1 MRIGMRVL
9 IAAAV
14 LGASAAAAL
23 AEGPYDNSPSYWT
36 RVERWQDC
44 AWKAQGSPYP
54 PAFSY
59 GPTHSG
65 ADGRTWIAAVQQA
78 HAAGRPRRFAIA
90 LKDTDRIIGGIA
102 LDGDPGDDTAEPALG
117 YWLGQPYWRRG
128 FAREAVAALLD
139 YGFRTLGL

>member
-59 GPTHSG
+59 GPTHSCAYGSPG
-65 ADGRTWIAAVQQA
+65 AQIL
-78 HAAGRPRRFAIA
+78 HPAIRA
-90 LKDTDRIIGGIA
+90 LCVRLPLSPVPVLLPLT
-102 LDGDPGDDTAEPALG
+102 L
-117 YWLGQPYWRRG
+117 
-128 FAREAVAALLD
+128 VA
-139 YGFRTLGL
+139 YGPFRTRG

>member
-59 GPTHSG
+59 GPPHSCAYGSPG
-65 ADGRTWIAAVQQA
+65 AQYYPPPYAPSAYA
-78 HAAGRPRRFAIA
+78 YPYRP
-90 LKDTDRIIGGIA
+90 
-102 LDGDPGDDTAEPALG
+102 
-117 YWLGQPYWRRG
+117 YPY
-128 FAREAVAALLD
+128 
-139 YGFRTLGL
+139 YYH